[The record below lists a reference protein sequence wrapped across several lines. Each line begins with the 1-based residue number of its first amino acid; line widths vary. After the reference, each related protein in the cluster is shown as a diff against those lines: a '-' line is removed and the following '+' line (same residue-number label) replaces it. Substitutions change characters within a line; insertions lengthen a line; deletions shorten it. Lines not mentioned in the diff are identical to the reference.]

1 VTTTAYAW
9 DNAMTEGRRRLA
21 LLERWLDPS
30 TFRRL
35 DAIGVGAGWHCLEL
49 GAGGGSVCEHLSE
62 RVGPSGHVCAMDI
75 DARFLRGLAHTN
87 LEIREENVVD
97 AVLSEGTFDLVHSR
111 WTLMHI
117 PQREDVLVKLV
128 ASLKPGGTLFL
139 EESDGHPIETL
150 DRTPWRDVS
159 ERVLDIIRR
168 RGTDPEWARDLPYK
182 MAPLGL
188 GNVRAEAETPY
199 FHGGSDIAQFWKI
212 SWSLVRDGVAAAGAD
227 VSQWNRELAVLDDPA
242 MLFVGTMTVSVMAKK
257 DA

>member
-1 VTTTAYAW
+1 MTTTSYTW

-49 GAGGGSVCEHLSE
+49 GAGGGSVCEHLCE
-62 RVGPSGHVCAMDI
+62 RVGPSGQVCAMDL
-75 DARFLRGLAHTN
+75 DARFVRDLPHAN
-87 LEIREENVVD
+87 LEIREENIVE
-97 AVLSEGTFDLVHSR
+97 AALSNDTFDLVHSR

-117 PQREDVLVKLV
+117 PQREKMLEKLV
-128 ASLKPGGTLFL
+128 ASLKPGGTLFI
-139 EESDGHPIETL
+139 EESDGHPIQTL

-159 ERVLDIIRR
+159 MRVLGVIKP

-188 GNVRAEAETPY
+188 GNVRAEAELNY
-199 FHGGSDIAQFWKI
+199 FHGGSEIAQFWKI

-227 VSQWNRELAVLDDPA
+227 VSEWNRELAALDDPS
-242 MLFVGTMTVSVMAKK
+242 MLFVNTMTVSVIATKM
-257 DA
+257 